1 MARQRIQQLILAS
14 FAAVAL
20 IGIASGASATC
31 QRVHE
36 LLAQGFSVAEVAD
49 GLGAPVAAVQAC
61 LQRLSFAAPMN
72 RATTAAGPPPLG
84 AAGPPPLGAAGP
96 PPLGAAGPPPLGAAG
111 PAPLGAGGRAS
122 SSLQMR

>member
-72 RATTAAGPPPLG
+72 RATTTTGPPPLST
-84 AAGPPPLGAAGP
+84 
-96 PPLGAAGPPPLGAAG
+96 AG